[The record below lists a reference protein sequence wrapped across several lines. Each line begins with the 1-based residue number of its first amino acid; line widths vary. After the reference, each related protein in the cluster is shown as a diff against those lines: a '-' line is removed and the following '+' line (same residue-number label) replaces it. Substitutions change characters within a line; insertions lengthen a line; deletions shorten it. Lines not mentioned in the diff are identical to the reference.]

1 MLLQNFQR
9 FWIGFKCATREDLST
24 IIVQALYIHACLLIQ
39 TSHTF
44 GSKDVIHDLRRQKSS
59 SQSSNSC
66 SNCHACSTTPLLTAV
81 LLLTVRLGIHW
92 LLVGLLGISTL
103 VCRLICRLICR
114 LLVHRL
120 LVGLVRLMCS
130 WLIGRL
136 AAH

>member
-1 MLLQNFQR
+1 MQSCQHL
-9 FWIGFKCATREDLST
+9 WIGFKCATKEDLYT
-24 IIVQALYIHACLLIQ
+24 IIVQVLYINTCLLIQ
-39 TSHTF
+39 TSHSF

-92 LLVGLLGISTL
+92 LLVGLLGISRL
-103 VCRLICRLICR
+103 VCRLICR

-120 LVGLVRLMCS
+120 LVGWLLVHGLRVRLVRL
-130 WLIGRL
+130 IR
-136 AAH
+136 